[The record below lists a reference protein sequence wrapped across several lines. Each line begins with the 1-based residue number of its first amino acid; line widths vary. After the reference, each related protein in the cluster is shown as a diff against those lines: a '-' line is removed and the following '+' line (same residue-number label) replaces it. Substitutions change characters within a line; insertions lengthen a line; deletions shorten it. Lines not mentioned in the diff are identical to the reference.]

1 MKRSTPTTPRSSKS
15 SQRDVEPGSLSPRNW
30 APHLSDPDPPQPEM
44 TAEQSKEAA
53 RRAHDLMVRKGIIK
67 E

>member
-1 MKRSTPTTPRSSKS
+1 VP
-15 SQRDVEPGSLSPRNW
+15 QGSLNPRNW